1 MSNKKVAGK
10 QRVPVKK
17 KALVLT
23 AGVATVVAVAA
34 GSTAAAAHYSDS
46 RKQDAV
52 EQQVVATVREQVEL
66 SNEAAFAEAK
76 ASKATSGADHESF
89 VPIEG
94 LRDLHAKNQ
103 EVAQAMAE
111 SPRRSLTVD
120 EIGVSVS
127 EIRSAGEG
135 KVVADLE
142 ITRHIAGEDAEWVD
156 LIPHEIIYDGQ
167 GSIISVVAHDDDFFY
182 SLMGGNAGD
191 FAFQDTG
198 QDS

>member
-1 MSNKKVAGK
+1 MSNKKVAGM

-46 RKQDAV
+46 RKRDAV

-66 SNEAAFAEAK
+66 SNEAAFAEAQ
-76 ASKATSGADHESF
+76 ASKATSRADHESF

-111 SPRRSLTVD
+111 NPKRSLTVD
-120 EIGVSVS
+120 EVGVSVS
-127 EIRSAGEG
+127 EIRSVGEG

-156 LIPHEIIYDGQ
+156 LISHEITYDHNGQ
-167 GSIISVVAHDDDFFY
+167 VTSVTVQDEDFY
-182 SLMGGNAGD
+182 NR
-191 FAFQDTG
+191 
-198 QDS
+198 